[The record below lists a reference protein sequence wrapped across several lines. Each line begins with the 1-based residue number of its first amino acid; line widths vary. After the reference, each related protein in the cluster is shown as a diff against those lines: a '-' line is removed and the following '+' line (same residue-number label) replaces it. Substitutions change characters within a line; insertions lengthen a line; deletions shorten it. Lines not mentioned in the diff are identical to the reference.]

1 MSKTNEEASALTVEW
16 VMGRIK
22 EAHHVDKYGS
32 HDSIMMIG

>member
-1 MSKTNEEASALTVEW
+1 MSKTNEEASALTVEL
-16 VMGRIK
+16 VMERIK

>member
-32 HDSIMMIG
+32 RDSIMMIG